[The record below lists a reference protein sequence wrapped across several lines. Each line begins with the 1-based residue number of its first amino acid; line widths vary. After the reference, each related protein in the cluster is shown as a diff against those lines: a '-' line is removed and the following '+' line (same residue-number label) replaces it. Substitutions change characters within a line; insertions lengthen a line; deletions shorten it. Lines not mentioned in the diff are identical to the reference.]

1 MWRRVRQHWASAAG
15 GFSGLCGREG
25 VAGGGGFAST
35 EQVLRVGFQV
45 CAGGRLWPGGG
56 AGSPALRKCCGT
68 AGGFSGLCGGRE
80 GVAGGGG
87 FASTEQ
93 VLLVGLGGCLWGRVC
108 HH

>member
-56 AGSPALRKCCGT
+56 
-68 AGGFSGLCGGRE
+68 
-80 GVAGGGG
+80 GG
-87 FASTEQ
+87 FASTAQ
-93 VLLVGLGGCLWGRVC
+93 VLRDCGWVFGFVRRERGCGGGGRVRQ
-108 HH
+108 H